1 MGRMERCPE
10 KTGEQGA
17 ASAVKG
23 DIMRFISPPV
33 ILLLMAS
40 RFAARRASVRASQK

>member
-23 DIMRFISPPV
+23 DIMRLIPPV